1 MKSDHLKA
9 APCVSTKFLAIL
21 RVLIALI
28 LLVYTIVI
36 ATASSKDNTAFQFIS
51 QWNLLV
57 ITIMFV
63 TMAIIQTMHEK
74 RLKSFGLE
82 VKMPK
87 INPARDSDQSLM
99 AT

>member
-63 TMAIIQTMHEK
+63 TMAVI
-74 RLKSFGLE
+74 
-82 VKMPK
+82 
-87 INPARDSDQSLM
+87 
-99 AT
+99 